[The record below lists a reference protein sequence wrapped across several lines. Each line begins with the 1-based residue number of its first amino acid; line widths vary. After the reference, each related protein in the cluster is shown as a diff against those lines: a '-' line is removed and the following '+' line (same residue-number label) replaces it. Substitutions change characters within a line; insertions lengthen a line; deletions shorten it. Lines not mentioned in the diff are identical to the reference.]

1 MKGMKGKGDRFVVFK
16 DGSLWHWHLIVSH
29 SPSPIPVAK
38 SGRGYPSKSAALDA
52 IKSARLASID
62 APKDPVVEE

>member
-16 DGSLWHWHLIVSH
+16 EGSLWYWHLIVSH

-38 SGRGYPSKSAALDA
+38 SGRGYPSRVTALNGL
-52 IKSARLASID
+52 KSARLAASH
-62 APKDPVVEE
+62 APKEPVMED